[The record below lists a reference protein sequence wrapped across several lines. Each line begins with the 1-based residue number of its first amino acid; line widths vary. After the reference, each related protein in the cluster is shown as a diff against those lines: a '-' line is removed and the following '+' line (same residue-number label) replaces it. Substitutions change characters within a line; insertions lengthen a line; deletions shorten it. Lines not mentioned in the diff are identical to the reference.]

1 MKIVAGIRVSL
12 TMHGLPDGQVEVLCT
27 AAAGRETAA
36 RQAAV
41 DALRRRRPELAEM
54 PDDVL
59 GDVVDIVQAQPRARE
74 RLLSRNV
81 VPDSRTAVRV
91 CREFLDA
98 RMDAAPVVQATAG
111 PREDDLF

>member
-1 MKIVAGIRVSL
+1 MKIIPGIRVSL
-12 TMHGLPDGQVEVLCT
+12 TMAGLTDGQVEVLCV

-36 RQAAV
+36 REAAIT
-41 DALRRRRPELAEM
+41 ALRRLPELAEL
-54 PDDVL
+54 PDEVLVDVI
-59 GDVVDIVQAQPRARE
+59 GIVRAQQTARE

-98 RMDAAPVVQATAG
+98 RMDAAQVAPASTG